1 MRKTKVFT
9 AIALAGLLFSCT
21 ASAAT
26 FGPVENFDVVNDTG
40 LEAHGFEIELEKF
53 VNKVNDI
60 EKFEKKAE
68 DFESEVIILKNE
80 VSNLE
85 NNNWIATGIK
95 KLKKKFKK

>member
-1 MRKTKVFT
+1 MTNEEKLQDYEAKLEIVKRH
-9 AIALAGLLFSCT
+9 
-21 ASAAT
+21 
-26 FGPVENFDVVNDTG
+26 FDVDYKYLN
-40 LEAHGFEIELEKF
+40 LIGFEIELEKF
-53 VNKVNDI
+53 VNKVNNV

-68 DFESEVIILKNE
+68 DFENEVIMLKNE

>member
-1 MRKTKVFT
+1 MTNEQKLQDYEAKLELVKRHLEVDYKFT
-9 AIALAGLLFSCT
+9 TLISF
-21 ASAAT
+21 
-26 FGPVENFDVVNDTG
+26 EN
-40 LEAHGFEIELEKF
+40 ELEKF
-53 VNKVNDI
+53 VNKVNDV

-68 DFESEVIILKNE
+68 DFENEVIMLKNE